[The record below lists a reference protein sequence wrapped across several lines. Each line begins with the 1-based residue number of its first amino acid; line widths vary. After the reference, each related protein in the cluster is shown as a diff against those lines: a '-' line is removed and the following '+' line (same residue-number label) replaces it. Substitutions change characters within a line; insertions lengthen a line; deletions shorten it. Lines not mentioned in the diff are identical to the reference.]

1 MNERQIAIVKL
12 LMQKEKASVK
22 DVSNIFNVSARTIR
36 NDLNAINLDLNR
48 IDISSIKNDRGNL
61 SLSLAPEERKK
72 MLSYFRDQ
80 EITFFSPEER
90 ILFIIIDFLNYPKQI
105 KIYEEQEK
113 LKVSKSTIDNDIRN
127 IRKYL
132 HQFSLKLN
140 AEHGV
145 QIVGDEKNIRT
156 MIQQLVA
163 QNVNLINLIKSENLY
178 EENRSY
184 ELIRN
189 YLGGQNLKKLYQLT
203 NQFLNEGRYADNLIT
218 RVQITISL
226 SIWFRRITQQ
236 YFLTEKSQVSFAT
249 DKKISKVLK
258 EFLAQNEITVPQIEI
273 VYISYLIKIFIG
285 KTKYG
290 LDEVTNSQLL
300 TLKLINFMS
309 QAENID
315 YNSSEQLY
323 EQLNSHLLF
332 FLGREKNN
340 VKIYNPLTSVLKSNY
355 SRIFKDIKDFFF
367 RYTKLSVSEYEIA
380 FITVYFGTYFEK
392 IIKQRR
398 TYRIAVLCNF
408 GEATGQLL
416 AANLSQNLK
425 VDVVG
430 VFGSQNLDALPKLNI
445 DFIVKTID
453 EKITIPSIKIHP
465 IPTREDYKKLD
476 QFIQK
481 LPNSNESET
490 KLEKRKSANTNILRQ
505 IIDLTE
511 KLLKVNVNG
520 KYIDELE
527 LLLKKY
533 HINIDEREMRP
544 LIEDIITNQKISL
557 GINAQ
562 NWHEAIEEAS
572 RPLLENKSIE
582 SSYIDAMEKSVDKFG
597 PYIVIGPHI
606 ALAHARPEDGVN
618 KLDVSVATLKHPI
631 DFGNEVNDPVKII
644 FVLAAI
650 DNYSHLN
657 ILKAIVNLIN
667 DQDKINRLCKCKDIN
682 EFKKILFQKVTS

>member
-1 MNERQIAIVKL
+1 MNERQIAIIKL

-332 FLGREKNN
+332 FLGREK
-340 VKIYNPLTSVLKSNY
+340 I
-355 SRIFKDIKDFFF
+355 
-367 RYTKLSVSEYEIA
+367 
-380 FITVYFGTYFEK
+380 
-392 IIKQRR
+392 
-398 TYRIAVLCNF
+398 
-408 GEATGQLL
+408 
-416 AANLSQNLK
+416 
-425 VDVVG
+425 
-430 VFGSQNLDALPKLNI
+430 
-445 DFIVKTID
+445 
-453 EKITIPSIKIHP
+453 
-465 IPTREDYKKLD
+465 
-476 QFIQK
+476 
-481 LPNSNESET
+481 
-490 KLEKRKSANTNILRQ
+490 
-505 IIDLTE
+505 
-511 KLLKVNVNG
+511 
-520 KYIDELE
+520 
-527 LLLKKY
+527 
-533 HINIDEREMRP
+533 M
-544 LIEDIITNQKISL
+544 
-557 GINAQ
+557 
-562 NWHEAIEEAS
+562 
-572 RPLLENKSIE
+572 
-582 SSYIDAMEKSVDKFG
+582 
-597 PYIVIGPHI
+597 
-606 ALAHARPEDGVN
+606 
-618 KLDVSVATLKHPI
+618 
-631 DFGNEVNDPVKII
+631 
-644 FVLAAI
+644 
-650 DNYSHLN
+650 
-657 ILKAIVNLIN
+657 
-667 DQDKINRLCKCKDIN
+667 
-682 EFKKILFQKVTS
+682 